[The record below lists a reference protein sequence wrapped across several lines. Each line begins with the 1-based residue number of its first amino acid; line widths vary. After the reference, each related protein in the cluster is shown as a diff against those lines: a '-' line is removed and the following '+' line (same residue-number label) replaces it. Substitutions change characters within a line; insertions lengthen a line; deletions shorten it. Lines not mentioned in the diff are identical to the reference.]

1 MKQSHEERT
10 AAEPRAT
17 ALHTVTIGKIH
28 EINHQIRIIRLELSK
43 EEGSGI
49 NFLAG
54 QFLDVFCPGIEKAGG
69 FTVTSPPSRA
79 QRSSSAAPPYL
90 ELAVQKSPENPAAAY
105 LWQGRPTSTSNE
117 DSDEEQDADESSAHR
132 QQQPGI
138 VGTQLQVRIGGSF
151 VYPPSGIASASHVLR
166 RVVFVAGGMGV
177 NPLVSMAA
185 HMAEED
191 RGEDGPEVW
200 FLYSVRAPGGKGRR
214 EGADGM
220 LFLNRLADLFA
231 RDSLRGKLQLFLTP
245 AAAENGDDGERG
257 EVLQTYTDMN
267 GNEVQADGVVSCNE
281 VDVPFQQRRITKV
294 DLVEAIGPEPKKAV
308 VYVCGVP
315 TMTDEMVQ
323 YLTDKDAGI
332 GLDTDR
338 VKFEKWW

>member
-17 ALHTVTIGKIH
+17 
-28 EINHQIRIIRLELSK
+28 
-43 EEGSGI
+43 
-49 NFLAG
+49 FLAG

-79 QRSSSAAPPYL
+79 QRSNSTVTPYL
-90 ELAVQKSPENPAAAY
+90 ELAVQKSPDNPAAAY

-117 DSDEEQDADESSAHR
+117 DSGDEEEGEDEPNGDK
-132 QQQPGI
+132 QLPGL
-138 VGTQLQVRIGGSF
+138 VGTQVQVRIGGSF
-151 VYPPSGIASASHVLR
+151 VYPPSDIAPTSQVLR

-177 NPLVSMAA
+177 NPLVSMVS
-185 HMAEED
+185 HMAEQD
-191 RGEDGPEVW
+191 RGEAGPEVR
-200 FLYSVRAPGGKGRR
+200 FLYSLRAPGGKGRR

-231 RDSLRGKLQLFLTP
+231 RDSLQGRLQLFLTL
-245 AAAENGDDGERG
+245 AAGDDEDDGGEGQRQ
-257 EVLQTYTDMN
+257 QTYTDMN
-267 GNEVQADGVVSCNE
+267 GNEVEADGVVSCNE
-281 VDVPFQQRRITKV
+281 VDVPFHRRRITKA
-294 DLVEAIGPEPKKAV
+294 DLVEAIGPEPKHAV
-308 VYVCGVP
+308 VYICGVP
-315 TMTDEMVQ
+315 TMTDEMVK

>member
-17 ALHTVTIGKIH
+17 
-28 EINHQIRIIRLELSK
+28 
-43 EEGSGI
+43 
-49 NFLAG
+49 FLAG

-79 QRSSSAAPPYL
+79 HRSSSSAPPYL

-105 LWQGRPTSTSNE
+105 LWKGRPTSTSNE
-117 DSDEEQDADESSAHR
+117 DSDDEEYADESSGD
-132 QQQPGI
+132 QQPGI

-151 VYPPSGIASASHVLR
+151 VYPPSGVAPSQVLR

-185 HMAEED
+185 HLAEQEQD
-191 RGEDGPEVW
+191 RGDGGPEVQ

-231 RDSLRGKLQLFLTP
+231 RDSLQGKLQLFLTP
-245 AAAENGDDGERG
+245 AAADDGDDGKEG
-257 EVLQTYTDMN
+257 EGQQTYTDMN
-267 GNEVQADGVVSCNE
+267 GNEVEADGVVSCNE
-281 VDVPFQQRRITKV
+281 VDVPFRQRRITKA
-294 DLVEAIGPEPKKAV
+294 DLVEAIGQEPKHVV

-315 TMTDEMVQ
+315 TMTDEMVK

>member
-1 MKQSHEERT
+1 MMKQSHEERT

-17 ALHTVTIGKIH
+17 
-28 EINHQIRIIRLELSK
+28 
-43 EEGSGI
+43 
-49 NFLAG
+49 FLAG
-54 QFLDVFCPGIEKAGG
+54 QFLDVFCPGIYKAGG
-69 FTVTSPPSRA
+69 FTVTSAPSRA
-79 QRSSSAAPPYL
+79 QRSSSTGPPYL

-105 LWQGRPTSTSNE
+105 LWQGRPTSSSNGDSE
-117 DSDEEQDADESSAHR
+117 DDEEDAEETSAG
-132 QQQPGI
+132 QQHPGI

-151 VYPPSGIASASHVLR
+151 VYPPSGIASTSQALR

-185 HMAEED
+185 HMAEQD
-191 RGEDGPEVW
+191 RGDGGPEVR
-200 FLYSVRAPGGKGRR
+200 FLYSLRAPGGKGRR

-231 RDSLRGKLQLFLTP
+231 RDYLQGRLQLFLTP
-245 AAAENGDDGERG
+245 ATTDDRDDGG
-257 EVLQTYTDMN
+257 EGQSRRTYTDMD
-267 GNEVQADGVVSCNE
+267 GDEVEADGVVSCNE
-281 VDVPFQQRRITKV
+281 VDVPFHQRRITMSDV
-294 DLVEAIGPEPKKAV
+294 VEAVGPEPKQAV

-315 TMTDEMVQ
+315 TMTDEMVK